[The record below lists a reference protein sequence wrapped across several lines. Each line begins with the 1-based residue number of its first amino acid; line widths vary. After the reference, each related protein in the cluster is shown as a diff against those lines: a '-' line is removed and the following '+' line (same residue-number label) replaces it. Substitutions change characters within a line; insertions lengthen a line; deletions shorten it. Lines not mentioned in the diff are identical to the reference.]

1 MNITVYVEGGGEFG
15 SVLQTECREAFTNF
29 FQNAGLSDVKP
40 EIVPCGGRR
49 TAYDKFCVD
58 LASNSS
64 RFLVLLVDSE
74 GPVCEGGPWVH
85 LRNRAD
91 DRWSIP
97 AGATDRNAHLM
108 VQAME
113 SWLLADVEPLVE
125 YFGER
130 FDRAALPNAQEIET
144 VARGDLLLA
153 LREATRKCG
162 WARYTKRRAFQ
173 ILMKVNVEKVTS
185 ASPYA
190 ARLVEILKEEASR

>member
-1 MNITVYVEGGGEFG
+1 MNVTLYVEGGGDSG
-15 SVLQTECREAFTNF
+15 SALQAECREAFRAF
-29 FQNAGLSDVKP
+29 FRRVGLSSAKLQV
-40 EIVPCGGRR
+40 VACGGRR

-58 LASNSS
+58 LASNAS

-113 SWLLADVEPLVE
+113 SWLLADVEVLAE
-125 YFGER
+125 YFGDR

-144 VARGDLLLA
+144 VAKDELLQA
-153 LREATRKCG
+153 LRGATRKCG
-162 WARYTKRRAFQ
+162 RVRYTKRRAFQ

-190 ARLVEILKEEASR
+190 ARLVETLMEEASR